1 MKEKLIAIRKF
12 IIGIILLFI
21 AIWIFRVFWEVAII
35 FAIGRIIYVHK
46 LNGVLSKLGAY
57 FMHMA
62 IVVDKLGNVVFGQL
76 LNALWLRENTL
87 QRKFGHSDDTIS
99 HVMASQ
105 SMLNNLNKFGR
116 IVYNIVNFLDP
127 GHFKK
132 LL

>member
-46 LNGVLSKLGAY
+46 LNGVLSKLGDY
-57 FMHMA
+57 FKHMA

-87 QRKFGHSDDTIS
+87 QRKFGHSDDTVS
-99 HVMASQ
+99 HVMARQ
-105 SMLNNLNKFGR
+105 SMMNNLNKFGR